1 LERRYVAYT
10 RVDRSTIYS
19 ERSQTDELKSKFFDV
34 IVCGAGSAGAI
45 VAARLS
51 EDTRRS
57 VLLLEAGPD
66 FPDRS
71 QRPDLIRY
79 GRIMGQDVLKSSYV
93 WNLVGSA
100 TLDRE
105 TFVPRG
111 RVCGGCGAIGGPT
124 ALRGVPEDYD
134 GWAAQGNYRWSFRQ
148 VLPAFRKLET
158 DADFRDE
165 FHGTNGPLTVRRFPP
180 KEWLPAQV
188 AFYEACCAAGYPES
202 ADLNHPESSGVGP
215 TPMNTLDDQRWYT
228 AVGYLDPVRDRRNL
242 TIRSDCTVSRVLL
255 ARSRVRGVEIV
266 SSGETQEVEGGE
278 VILCAGTVGSPQ
290 ILVQSGIGSLD
301 TLRDLGFPILHE
313 LSGVGRNLTD
323 HPVVTVLWRSQP
335 ALALDGSQ
343 PHRQVTL
350 RYTASNSTIRNDMKI
365 NMQSFV
371 ADRTTGKP
379 LGICMRSSI
388 NAPSSIGQVRFNR
401 GFAGSVVPR
410 PELHLLETVFDRKR
424 VREAVRICL
433 TLGEHSAFRGHIA
446 KRLSPTGLD
455 LKSDASL
462 DDWILREV
470 SSAHHLAGTCK
481 MGPETDPDAVVD
493 ELCRVH
499 GVSGLRVIDAS
510 IMPTSVRANTNL
522 TTMMIAERAVDF
534 IRCV

>member
-1 LERRYVAYT
+1 MKRKL
-10 RVDRSTIYS
+10 
-19 ERSQTDELKSKFFDV
+19 FDA

-51 EDTRRS
+51 EDQGRS

-66 FPDRS
+66 FPDESR
-71 QRPDLIRY
+71 RPDVIRY
-79 GRIMGQDVLKSSYV
+79 ARITGSDVLKSAYI
-93 WNLVGSA
+93 WNFLGSA
-100 TLDRE
+100 THDRE

-111 RVCGGCGAIGGPT
+111 RVFGGSGAIGGPT
-124 ALRGVPEDYD
+124 VLRGVPEDYD
-134 GWAAQGNYRWSFRQ
+134 GWAARGNYRWSFRK

-202 ADLNHPESSGVGP
+202 VDLNHPESSGVGP

-228 AVGYLDPVRDRRNL
+228 AAGYLDPVRDRRNL
-242 TIRSDCTVSRVLL
+242 TIWPDCTVSRVLF
-255 ARSRVRGVEIV
+255 ARSRVRGLEIV
-266 SSGETQEVEGGE
+266 TSGETQEVEGGE
-278 VILCAGTVGSPQ
+278 VIFCAGAIGSPQ
-290 ILVQSGIGSLD
+290 ILVQSGIGSSD
-301 TLRDLGFPILHE
+301 TLRNVGLPVVHE

-323 HPVVTVLWRSQP
+323 HPIVTILWRSHP
-335 ALALDGSQ
+335 AFALDGSL
-343 PHRQVTL
+343 PLRQVAL
-350 RYTASNSTIRNDMKI
+350 RYTASNSGIRHDMKI

-371 ADRTTGKP
+371 ADPRTGRP
-379 LGICMRSSI
+379 LGICMRSSV
-388 NAPSSIGQVRFNR
+388 NAPSSLGQVRFTR
-401 GFAGSVVPR
+401 GFAGTVKPR
-410 PELHLLETVFDRKR
+410 PELHLLEAVFDRR
-424 VREAVRICL
+424 RLREAVRICL
-433 TLGEHSAFRGHIA
+433 SLGEHNAFRGCIA
-446 KRLSPTGLD
+446 ERLGPTDLD
-455 LKSDASL
+455 VKSDASL
-462 DDWILREV
+462 DDWLLREV
-470 SSAHHLAGTCK
+470 SSSHHLAGTCK

-522 TTMMIAERAVDF
+522 TTMMIAERAAGF
-534 IRCV
+534 IRCG